1 MNATARKSS
10 SKKPK
15 EVATR
20 WKDALPSREDLQ
32 ALKKTALVRAAGRAF
47 KVKGFHNTSLDEVA
61 QALNVTKAAL
71 YYYVKGKRE
80 LLFETQTLA
89 LDLGDVALEYGD
101 GGKTGLEK
109 LARTMGKYVTL
120 VTEDFISQAFTA
132 NLEDMLPEHQVII
145 RKRHRAFDQR
155 LRKFVEDGI
164 SDGSIA
170 SCDPKIAVAWMM
182 GSVNWIPHWF
192 RQEGEYG
199 PEEIGQ
205 MFVKFISH
213 GVAPVNGGRNER
225 RQKTAVSES

>member
-15 EVATR
+15 EAANR

-32 ALKKTALVRAAGRAF
+32 ALKKTALIREAGRAF
-47 KVKGFHNTSLDEVA
+47 KVKGFHNTSLDDVA
-61 QALNVTKAAL
+61 EALNVTKAAL

-109 LARTMGKYVTL
+109 LTRTLGKYVTL
-120 VTEDFISQAFTA
+120 VTEDFVSQAFTV
-132 NLEDMLPEHQVII
+132 NLEDMLPEHQAVI
-145 RKRHRAFDQR
+145 RTRHRAFDQR
-155 LRKFVEDGI
+155 LRDFVQEGI
-164 SDGSIA
+164 TDGSVA
-170 SCDPKIAVAWMM
+170 PCDPKIAVAWLM

-192 RQEGEYG
+192 QEEGEYG

-213 GVAPVNGGRNER
+213 GVAPLKDTHNSRL
-225 RQKTAVSES
+225 QKAGASAS